1 MTDSLLLPTSLSLFI
16 IYMIPKGMKLFLL
29 RNLWYYVMFI
39 FCIVIATFIY
49 LLELKLRYIYHI
61 LSITHSFLQLRNVI
75 LRNIFSSSLSRNAD
89 HYLEVDNDKHQLYQV
104 LNYRP
109 MTILNIISLRPFCDE
124 FLVCYSSFGIYISI
138 DSKNRSRQGT
148 D

>member
-1 MTDSLLLPTSLSLFI
+1 MV
-16 IYMIPKGMKLFLL
+16 
-29 RNLWYYVMFI
+29 LWDIYYVI
-39 FCIVIATFIY
+39 
-49 LLELKLRYIYHI
+49 
-61 LSITHSFLQLRNVI
+61 SITYAFLQLRNI
-75 LRNIFSSSLSRNAD
+75 LSSSLSRNAD

-138 DSKNRSRQGT
+138 DSKNRSRQGKEFFLAQCYR
-148 D
+148 